1 VRILVTGVT
10 GQVGAAVAA
19 RFGELGTVVAADRS
33 VLDLAAPDRLAD
45 KLDRIAPDII
55 INPAAYT
62 AVDRAEDERDA
73 AFVINETSPG
83 VMAKWAAAHDVPMIH
98 FSTDYVFDGSGE
110 RPWREDDPTAPI
122 NIYGASKRAGEVA
135 VRAGGGPHLIVR
147 TSWVYAAH
155 GKNFFRSI
163 ARLSREREELRVVA
177 DQIGAPTSAAFIADA
192 LAYIVEPNKAYL
204 PAAFSAA
211 NGTIHLAGSGA
222 TSWCGFAEEI
232 VKGLKRRGECVM
244 TNRVISIT
252 TRDFGAKAARPLNSR
267 LDLSRLSKV
276 FNIVP
281 KPWDELLD
289 AELDRL
295 EAAP

>member
-1 VRILVTGVT
+1 MRILVTGVT
-10 GQVGAAVAA
+10 GQVGGAVAA

-33 VLDLAAPDRLAD
+33 VLDLATPDRLAD

-62 AVDRAEDERDA
+62 AVDRAEDEHDA
-73 AFVINETSPG
+73 AFVINKTSPG

-110 RPWREDDPTAPI
+110 RPWREDDPAAPL

-147 TSWVYAAH
+147 TSWVYAAQ

-192 LAYIVEPNKAYL
+192 LADIVEPNKADL

-211 NGTIHLAGSGA
+211 KGTIHLAGSGA

-232 VKGLKRRGECVM
+232 VKGLKRRGGGVM

-252 TRDFGAKAARPLNSR
+252 TGEFGAKAARPLNSR

-281 KPWDELLD
+281 KPWHELLE